1 MGHLLVHITSGPED
15 PSRATLGFL
24 VARQAAQDGHQV
36 SVFLGLEAVGM
47 LRESVMESLAG
58 FGTGLLREHFE
69 ALAQTVARLYVSAM
83 SSKVRGINEIHL
95 EGKPA
100 EMILP
105 ERLVALTFE
114 ADRVLCY

>member
-24 VARQAAQDGHQV
+24 IARQAAEDGHQV

-47 LRESVMESLAG
+47 LRESVMDSLAG
-58 FGTGLLREHFE
+58 FGTGLLREHFA
-69 ALAQTVARLYVSAM
+69 ALAETDARIYVSAM
-83 SSKVRGINEIHL
+83 SSRVRGVTEIHL